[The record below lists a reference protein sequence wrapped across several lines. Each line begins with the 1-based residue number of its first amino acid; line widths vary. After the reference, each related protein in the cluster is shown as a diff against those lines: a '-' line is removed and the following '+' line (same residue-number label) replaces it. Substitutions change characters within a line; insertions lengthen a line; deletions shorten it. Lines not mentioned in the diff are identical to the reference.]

1 MILFFFER
9 SSPRPRGR
17 LHNWR
22 LLQVLENQLMLVVV
36 VVVVVGGGGGGGG
49 EELFTAAIEVPSA
62 LTRLL
67 RQWRS

>member
-17 LHNWR
+17 LHNRR

-36 VVVVVGGGGGGGG
+36 VVVVVVVGGG